1 MKRLAKLACWLIL
14 APLLSGNS
22 FAMQDSEVGIVPRP
36 VKMERLH
43 GSFAISG
50 QTRITSNASEL
61 KDVGDYLSGIM
72 LEETGLRLAHERA
85 NAKMARAIRLEIDQ
99 SHRELGSEGYLLH
112 SSPEGVTIT
121 ATRPAGVFYGIQT
134 LRQLLLPNVQGAGQG
149 ADQKLEIP
157 CVDVTDYP
165 RFQWRGI
172 LVDPARN
179 FRTMAE
185 LKRDIDLLAFQ
196 KLNVL
201 HLHLTDDEGWRIEI
215 KRYPEL
221 TRIGSKVRDASGWT
235 ADGWFYTQEDIKEL
249 IRYADS
255 RFVTLLPEIEMPG
268 HSLAATTSYPWLAC
282 HDSAAYELC
291 ASKESAFEFCCNV
304 LDEVM
309 ALFPSPYIHVGADE
323 VRPGTW
329 RACPGCSAKMDQ
341 LAQAGLPGDVKAI
354 RVPVSNGAGRPFAED
369 TGRLQGWFIR
379 RIDQHVASAGK
390 RMIGWDEILEGGL
403 QDESRAAVMAWRD
416 TEATT
421 LATARGHNVAVCL
434 YPKYYIS
441 DTGNF
446 TQKTCYEYEPVPAAA
461 NDEQKGLI
469 LGIQGAVWGGEWAAT
484 QERIEQV
491 MVPGS
496 CALAEAAWT
505 PVALKDYA
513 DFTARSTPFVQRLL
527 SRPGVH
533 QGLGV
538 SSSGS
543 APQKQE

>member
-1 MKRLAKLACWLIL
+1 MKRMSKLACWLIL

-43 GSFAISG
+43 GSFAISS
-50 QTRITSNASEL
+50 QTRITSNSPEL

-85 NAKMARAIRLEIDQ
+85 NAGMARAIHLEIDP
-99 SHRELGSEGYLLH
+99 SHPELGVEGYLLH

-121 ATRPAGVFYGIQT
+121 ASRPAGVFYGIQT
-134 LRQLLLPNVQGAGQG
+134 LRQLFPQNVQGAGQG
-149 ADQKLEIP
+149 LQIP
-157 CVDVTDYP
+157 CVRVTDYP
-165 RFQWRGI
+165 RFTWRGI

-221 TRIGSKVRDASGWT
+221 TRVGSKVRDASGWT
-235 ADGWFYTQEDIKEL
+235 GDGWFYSQEDIKEL
-249 IRYADS
+249 VRYAES

-268 HSLAATTSYPWLAC
+268 HSLGATTSYPWLAC
-282 HDSAAYELC
+282 HDSSAYELC
-291 ASKESAFEFCCNV
+291 ASKESTFEFCCNV

-341 LAQAGLPGDVKAI
+341 LAQAGLPGNVKPV
-354 RVPVSNGAGRPFAED
+354 RVPVTSGAGRPFAED

-379 RIDQHVASAGK
+379 RIDQHIASAGK

-403 QDESRAAVMAWRD
+403 PDESRAAVMAWRD

-421 LATARGHNVAVCL
+421 LATARGRNVAVCL
-434 YPKYYIS
+434 YPEYYIS
-441 DTGNF
+441 AHGSF
-446 TQKTCYEYEPVPAAA
+446 TQKTCYEYEPVPAGAS
-461 NDEQKGLI
+461 DEQKGLI

-484 QERIEQV
+484 QEQIEKAL
-491 MVPGS
+491 VPGA

-505 PVALKDYA
+505 PLALKDFA
-513 DFTARSTPFVQRLL
+513 DFSARVPPFLQRLL
-527 SRPGVH
+527 SRPGVN
-533 QGLGV
+533 QGPGV
-538 SSSGS
+538 GSSGS
-543 APQKQE
+543 SPQMQK